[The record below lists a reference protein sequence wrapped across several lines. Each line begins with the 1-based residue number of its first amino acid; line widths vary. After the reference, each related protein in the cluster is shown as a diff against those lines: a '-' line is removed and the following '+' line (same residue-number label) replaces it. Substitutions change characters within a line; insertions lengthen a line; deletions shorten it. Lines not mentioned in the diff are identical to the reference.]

1 MTSSC
6 PSKDHPIAGPYGR
19 DMDVPR
25 QFKVGFDGVFFI
37 QYPVTF
43 DRDISIIYSS
53 AFSAFSLDSFPVI
66 QHSFP
71 FNKMVVSSQTIQFR
85 VYSIMR
91 DFQHMFCNRFVHTS
105 ALKYDNGLVPCRQ
118 QVILISNCDPCHW
131 CIQMSWEN
139 KAEGFPQ
146 PLYAF
151 SLLNIELYDCKY
163 TMIKMTHEHEIQC
176 TLDIS
181 QAHFSWEHKIHPI
194 ARPHRRG
201 MGVPCGFKF
210 CLAVVLC

>member
-6 PSKDHPIAGPYGR
+6 PRIIPLLARMGEIWMFLVNSKLGLTG
-19 DMDVPR
+19 
-25 QFKVGFDGVFFI
+25 FFI

-118 QVILISNCDPCHW
+118 QVILISNCDPCH
-131 CIQMSWEN
+131 
-139 KAEGFPQ
+139 
-146 PLYAF
+146 
-151 SLLNIELYDCKY
+151 
-163 TMIKMTHEHEIQC
+163 
-176 TLDIS
+176 
-181 QAHFSWEHKIHPI
+181 
-194 ARPHRRG
+194 
-201 MGVPCGFKF
+201 
-210 CLAVVLC
+210 